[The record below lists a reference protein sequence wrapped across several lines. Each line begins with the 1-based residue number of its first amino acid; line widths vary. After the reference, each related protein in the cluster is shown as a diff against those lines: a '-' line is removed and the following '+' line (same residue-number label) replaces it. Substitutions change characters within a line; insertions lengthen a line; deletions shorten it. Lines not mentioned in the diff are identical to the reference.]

1 MEENVLNVNFINGLM
16 AKKENFEIGE
26 KVNFTYK
33 NGNANVWNL
42 TLKREEEKYYPY
54 IFSLEGNKVGTN
66 ETWSRRYSSLED
78 AILHIVNCFNENA
91 NVKDE
96 YSNIEDYIKKTII
109 AKDKENTRKA
119 DYMMLDR
126 LRTDCEYFL
135 GNGNG
140 FLGSLYYKD
149 IDEHIK
155 EMKKIYESFT
165 AQEKPEWIS
174 LKDIDNYK
182 EKMQEKLKEQNF
194 IKYSKK
200 FFELLSEK
208 FEDNISY
215 RYKLLVIKNEE
226 TNQYS
231 VNVGIDSNNDGSKN
245 KFAFFTYNDFQALDK
260 EKQLEYMGNIY
271 NTDILGKNEKEFTIE
286 DAETDFLEICNF
298 NYLRDLVEEKENE
311 EV

>member
-1 MEENVLNVNFINGLM
+1 MEENVLNINFINELM
-16 AKKENFEIGE
+16 AKKESFKIGE

-54 IFSLEGNKVGTN
+54 IFSLEGSKVGTN

-96 YSNIEDYIKKTII
+96 YSNMEDYIKKTII

-155 EMKKIYESFT
+155 KMKKIYESFT

-208 FEDNISY
+208 FENNISY

-245 KFAFFTYNDFQALDK
+245 KFAFFTYNNFQALDK

-271 NTDILGKNEKEFTIE
+271 NADILGKKEKEFTIE

-298 NYLRDLVEEKENE
+298 NYLRDLAEEKENE

>member
-1 MEENVLNVNFINGLM
+1 MEENVLNVNFINELM
-16 AKKENFEIGE
+16 AKKDNFKIGE
-26 KVNFTYK
+26 KIDFTYK
-33 NGNANVWNL
+33 NANANVWKL
-42 TLKREEEKYYPY
+42 SLKREDEQYLPFLFALDGKR
-54 IFSLEGNKVGTN
+54 IGTN
-66 ETWSRRYSSLED
+66 ETWGRRYTSLEET
-78 AILHIVNCFNENA
+78 ILHIVNCFNENA
-91 NVKDE
+91 NVKNKYDNLE
-96 YSNIEDYIKKTII
+96 EYIKEAIK
-109 AKDKENTRKA
+109 KEKRESIRTS

-126 LRTDCEYFL
+126 LRSDCEYFL

-182 EKMQEKLKEQNF
+182 EKMQEKLKEQKF

-208 FEDNISY
+208 FENNISY

-245 KFAFFTYNDFQALDK
+245 KFAYFTYNNFQALNK

-271 NTDILGKNEKEFTIE
+271 NADILGKNEKEFTIE
-286 DAETDFLEICNF
+286 NAETDFLEICNF
-298 NYLRDLVEEKENE
+298 NYLRDLAEEKENE